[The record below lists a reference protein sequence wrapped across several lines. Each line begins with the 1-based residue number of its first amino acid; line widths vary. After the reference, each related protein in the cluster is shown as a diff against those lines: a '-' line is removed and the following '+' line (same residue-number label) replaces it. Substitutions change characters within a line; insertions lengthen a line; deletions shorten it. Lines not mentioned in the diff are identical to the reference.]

1 MLGDMT
7 RLVAITAV
15 AVLSL
20 SATPTIAKGPPAGKP
35 RQISAELTI
44 KRADGAVIH
53 FVPGSSSKASLVA
66 GATSVPTETDL
77 SPCLTR
83 SYQDFGDCN
92 ITDKTMASTDYGM
105 GYVTY
110 LDGTTPYYH
119 LAWQSAGANLTS
131 TYQFDERCP
140 QGWYF
145 DSGGVLAGDEV
156 CWSPGILYTAWPYPA
171 HPAGAYTFYRSTTYG
186 ALANDTAT
194 VKSGK
199 LEVDS
204 GNAQSTLIGYQAQA
218 PLVIALRDYRGNRVH
233 FPVNPETSKAN
244 AITFS
249 VTGPRNSTGQSVEPS
264 SKLPDTVG
272 LASVTIRAGGTAG
285 QYTITATSLDATPLA
300 PSATLTAV
308 TRKEPDDHPEDEE
321 GDGKDCSVADPISI
335 GIGNSFQQET
345 DYRKTGLS
353 ILEFQRSYNALG
365 SKSKLTHNYWTT
377 TFDRQILLPVAP
389 ITTVRV
395 RRPDGRIVGFVPQ
408 SGSYQSFRPYNHG
421 TLRTFGTGWQ
431 YITED
436 NTTETY
442 NSAGLWTTIVDAQ
455 GRSLTAAYD
464 SKSQLTKVVANTGES
479 LTLAY
484 SSYGQ
489 VSSVTDQAGRIW
501 TYAYNGFANLTQ
513 VKDPDGVY
521 HTYHYESPYSPYLLT
536 GTSVGRNAIPYASER
551 VATWEFGADGRATAN
566 YFANGLKR
574 FDIVYNDVTNERVV
588 ADGLGNQTI
597 YKTRTL
603 YGRGFVDGVVGPGF
617 STCGLADAEIQR
629 DPFQNVLSRT
639 AFGRKTQYDNYDAKG
654 QYASMIQAAGTPAA
668 RQTTYVYDT
677 RFLNKPTIIS
687 EPSVD
692 AGHVKTTQIAYN
704 PAGDVIQYSVS
715 GFRPD
720 GTPVSRSVTMQYNGP
735 YGQISLVDGPR
746 NDVPDITRFD
756 YDTTTKRLLRVTDP
770 SGTILRD
777 HITYTA
783 TGQVATEDRPNGQRV
798 TYVYYTGTDLLK
810 SITQAG
816 GGVTRTTMWG
826 YDDRHFVGSITHGD
840 GINADLVTQF
850 EYNAAGDITSVISP
864 GAGRINYIYDA
875 AGNRTR
881 DSYKDSAYPFAERR
895 WIQRT
900 FDAYGRVKDL
910 INPFNSSSVEFHPDG
925 SLTRAT
931 DGQTN
936 TSSYSYDDFK
946 RMTQLIQPGQFST
959 TFGYDIADRLTR
971 VTDANQSTTTQAYD
985 DLGNRIRLTSPDTG
999 VTSFAFDNGGDLVQS
1014 TNALGENTIYLY
1026 DANSRLVSVDRVGV
1040 EDDETYIYGGCL
1052 NGVGRLCSAT
1062 NGIGDYVRYEYDSL
1076 GLISKQSTNAGA
1088 VSYQYDSKGNVT
1100 AITYPSQRQVRYT
1113 RNTAE
1118 QVTDVS
1124 VMDGGNTYVLARAI
1138 QRLPFGPATGWIYGN
1153 GLAES
1158 RQYDLQYRPMAFNS
1172 GNQSAVVYTGYD
1184 GNNNYAQRTVN
1195 GDVQAFSYN
1204 GLGRLDTASGA
1215 FGTRDYGYDPVGNR
1229 ISQNAGGQ
1237 NTLYAYEPGSNRLV
1251 SDTSWTYG
1259 RDANGNETRRRT
1271 ADGHGWDLVYSATNR
1286 LIAITDLQNP
1296 NTTYAAYRYNALG
1309 QRTIKSTP
1317 YGDTRFVFGLQGEL
1331 LAEALPD
1338 NSVTQEYVYLD
1349 GTPIALLG
1357 APTAPATPFAVDQ
1370 IVDNPASNAG
1380 CNIKKASIAVNGSYL
1395 YCTST
1400 SLQWPWTPPVTGD
1413 YDVTV
1418 HWAWNSNCQRYRFS
1432 PDIYEYACIGQEAT
1446 AGSWLSLGRRH
1457 LTGGVASP
1465 TLVYNDNVG
1474 LASLNMDAIRYVLV
1488 HKDLTDRDYSYVHT
1502 DALGTPLRV
1511 TDKTGVVV
1519 WTAAYDPFG
1528 AAVVN
1533 DDPDGNGV
1541 HQKLN
1546 MRFPGQYFDAETELH
1561 YNYFRDYDPTLGR
1574 YLQSDPIGLS
1584 GGVNTYFYARGN
1596 SIKYVDPLGLDVTII
1611 ISNRTYSS
1619 TGNSVEGTI
1628 FVTSDRV
1635 ETTFSGYTMENSHAG
1650 SAGNKSPIPAGTYDA
1665 FPRTDHTPNRIELIG
1680 VDGYQHI
1687 QIHNGS
1693 YPQDFKGCFG
1703 AGTTQKIDFLGNT
1716 RSSMNQINS
1725 IIQQDGTGDIT
1736 VIVGLIK

>member
-1 MLGDMT
+1 
-7 RLVAITAV
+7 
-15 AVLSL
+15 
-20 SATPTIAKGPPAGKP
+20 
-35 RQISAELTI
+35 
-44 KRADGAVIH
+44 
-53 FVPGSSSKASLVA
+53 
-66 GATSVPTETDL
+66 
-77 SPCLTR
+77 
-83 SYQDFGDCN
+83 
-92 ITDKTMASTDYGM
+92 MASTDYGL
-105 GYVTY
+105 GYVAH

-119 LAWQSAGANLTS
+119 LAWQSAGVNLTS

-145 DSGGVLAGDEV
+145 DYGGPLAGDEV
-156 CWSPGILYTAWPYPA
+156 CWSPGDLYTTWPYPA
-171 HPAGAYTFYRSTTYG
+171 HPAGAYTFYRSTTFG

-194 VKSGK
+194 VKAGK

-204 GNAQSTLIGYQAQA
+204 GNAQSTIIGNQAQA

-244 AITFS
+244 AINFS

-264 SKLPDTVG
+264 SKLPDTMG
-272 LASVTIRAGGTAG
+272 LASATIRAGGAAG
-285 QYTITATSLDATPLA
+285 QYTITATSLDATSLA

-345 DYRKTGLS
+345 DYQKTGFS

-389 ITTVRV
+389 VTTVRV
-395 RRPDGRIVGFVPQ
+395 RRPDGRIVGFVAQ

-421 TLRTFGTGWQ
+421 TLRSLGTGWQ

-442 NSAGLWTTIVDAQ
+442 NSAGLWTTIVDSH
-455 GRSLTAAYD
+455 GRSLTATYD
-464 SKSQLTKVVANTGES
+464 SKSQLTKVVANTGE
-479 LTLAY
+479 LLALSY
-484 SSYGQ
+484 NGYGQ
-489 VSSVTDQAGRIW
+489 VSSASDQVGRMW

-536 GTSVGRNAIPYASER
+536 GTSVGRNAIPDASER

-574 FDIVYNDVTNERVV
+574 FDIAYNDASNERVV

-603 YGRGFVDGVVGPGF
+603 NGRGFVDGVVGPGF

-629 DPFQNVLSRT
+629 DTFQNVLSRT

-654 QYASMIQAAGTPAA
+654 QYTRMIQAAGTPGA
-668 RQTTYVYDT
+668 RQTTYVYDA
-677 RFLNKPTIIS
+677 RFLNKPTIIT
-687 EPSVD
+687 EPSV
-692 AGHVKTTQIAYN
+692 APGHVKTTQVTYN
-704 PAGDVIQYSVS
+704 SSGDVIQSSVS

-720 GTPVSRSVTMQYNGP
+720 GTPVTRSVTMQYSGP
-735 YGQISLVDGPR
+735 YSQISQVDGPR
-746 NDVPDITRFD
+746 TDVSDITRYD
-756 YDTTTKRLLRVTDP
+756 YDTATKRLLRVTDP

-783 TGQVATEDRPNGQRV
+783 TGRVATEDRPNGQRV
-798 TYVYYTGTDLLK
+798 TYAYYPGTDLLK
-810 SITQAG
+810 STTRAG
-816 GGVTRTTMWG
+816 GGVTRTVTLG
-826 YDDRHFVGSITHGD
+826 YDDRHLVISITYSD
-840 GINADLVTQF
+840 GINADLVTHL
-850 EYNAAGDITSVISP
+850 EYNAAGDITSMFSP
-864 GAGRINYIYDA
+864 GGGRISYIYDA

-881 DSYKDSAYPFAERR
+881 DSYHDPAYPFAERR

-900 FDAYGRVKDL
+900 FDAYGRINDL
-910 INPFNSSSVEFHPDG
+910 INPYNRSSVDFHPDG

-931 DGQTN
+931 DGRTN
-936 TSSYSYDDFK
+936 TSSYDYDDFM
-946 RMTQLIQPGQFST
+946 RMTQFIQPGEFST
-959 TFGYDIADRLTR
+959 TFGYDDADRLTR

-999 VTSFAFDNGGDLVQS
+999 VTSFAFDDGGDLMQS
-1014 TNALGENTIYLY
+1014 TNALGENTTYLY
-1026 DANSRLVSVDRVGV
+1026 DANSRLVAVDRIGV
-1040 EDDETYIYGGCL
+1040 EDDETYMYGGCA

-1076 GLISKQSTNAGA
+1076 GLVSKQSTNAGA
-1088 VSYQYDSKGNVT
+1088 VSYQYDSGGNVT
-1100 AITYPSQRQVRYT
+1100 AITYPSHRQVRYT
-1113 RNTAE
+1113 RNASE
-1118 QVTDVS
+1118 QVTEVS
-1124 VMDGGNTYVLARAI
+1124 VTDGGNTYVLARAI

-1153 GLAES
+1153 GLTES
-1158 RQYDLQYRPMAFNS
+1158 RQYDMQYRPVAFNS
-1172 GNQSAVVYTGYD
+1172 GNQSALFYTGYD

-1195 GDVQAFSYN
+1195 GDLQAFSYN
-1204 GLGRLDTASGA
+1204 ALGRLDTAIGA
-1215 FGTRDYGYDPVGNR
+1215 FGTRGYGYDPVGNR

-1237 NTLYAYEPGSNRLV
+1237 ITLYAYEPRSNRMV
-1251 SDTSWTYG
+1251 SDTNWAYG
-1259 RDANGNETRRRT
+1259 RDANGNETRRHAT
-1271 ADGHGWDLVYSATNR
+1271 DGHGWDLVYSATNR
-1286 LIAITDLQNP
+1286 LIAIADLQNP

-1309 QRTIKSTP
+1309 QRTVKSTP
-1317 YGDTRFVFGLQGEL
+1317 YGDTRFVYGLHGEL

-1357 APTAPATPFAVDQ
+1357 APTTPATQFAVDQ
-1370 IVDNPASNAG
+1370 IVDNPTSNAG
-1380 CNIKKASIAVNGSYL
+1380 CTVKKASIAVNGSYL
-1395 YCTST
+1395 YCSSTST

-1413 YDVTV
+1413 YDITV
-1418 HWAWNSNCQRYRFS
+1418 YWAWNSNCQRYRFS
-1432 PDIYEYACIGQEAT
+1432 PDIYESACIGQKAT
-1446 AGSWLSLGRRH
+1446 AGTWLSLGRRH
-1457 LTGGVASP
+1457 LTGGVTSP
-1465 TLVYNDNVG
+1465 TLMYNDNVG
-1474 LASLNMDAIRYVLV
+1474 LASLNMDAIRYFLV

-1511 TDKTGVVV
+1511 TDKTGAVV

-1528 AAVVN
+1528 AAIVS
-1533 DDPDGNGV
+1533 DDPDGDGV

-1546 MRFPGQYFDAETELH
+1546 LRLPGQYFDAETELH

-1574 YLQSDPIGLS
+1574 YLESDPIGLS
-1584 GGVNTYFYARGN
+1584 GGVNTYAYVRGN
-1596 SIKYVDPLGLDVTII
+1596 PIILIDSLGLSNYLTFNGNRLNGYITLPPSFDPSLSGLATRRVLEFSVPAVSGPWGDGPLPPGVYGGRNLRKRSDKAMSCPGSGGWSLDLDDKGGRSLLRIHPDGNVPGTLGCVGVVCGYQNEVFNSLSDGLSSGNDVTLDVF
-1611 ISNRTYSS
+1611 Y
-1619 TGNSVEGTI
+1619 
-1628 FVTSDRV
+1628 
-1635 ETTFSGYTMENSHAG
+1635 
-1650 SAGNKSPIPAGTYDA
+1650 
-1665 FPRTDHTPNRIELIG
+1665 
-1680 VDGYQHI
+1680 
-1687 QIHNGS
+1687 
-1693 YPQDFKGCFG
+1693 
-1703 AGTTQKIDFLGNT
+1703 
-1716 RSSMNQINS
+1716 
-1725 IIQQDGTGDIT
+1725 GDEP
-1736 VIVGLIK
+1736 